1 MLHHIG
7 IIIDDMDKYVE
18 IFTKLGGIVKSDSIA
33 KEFAARCVFI
43 DFYNTFIELI
53 QSTEPNTHLTKFI
66 KKYGVGL
73 HHLALLSQNDGSF
86 KDGAIEGMKV
96 KFNKPGKDCRI
107 LIEEVDF
114 K

>member
-7 IIIDDMDKYVE
+7 IIVDDMDKYVE
-18 IFTKLGGIVKSDSIA
+18 IFTTLGGTVKHQGIA
-33 KEFAARCVFI
+33 EEYNAKCVFI
-43 DFYNTFIELI
+43 DFFNTFIELI
-53 QSTEPNTHLTKFI
+53 ESTEPNTHLTKFI

-73 HHLALLSQNDGSF
+73 HHLAFLSQNDGSF
-86 KDGAIEGMKV
+86 KDGAIPGMKV
-96 KFNKPGKDCRI
+96 KFNKPNKECRI